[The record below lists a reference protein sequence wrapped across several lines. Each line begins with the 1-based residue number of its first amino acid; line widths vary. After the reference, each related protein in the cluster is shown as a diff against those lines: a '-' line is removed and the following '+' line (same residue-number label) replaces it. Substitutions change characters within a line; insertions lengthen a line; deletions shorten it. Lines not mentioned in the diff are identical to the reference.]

1 MSSWTPVEIPFLAL
15 SDLVFARALRPLTS
29 YTPLLAPVLL
39 ITETKA
45 SPLASRAIEL
55 RYEVQRAT
63 HCQPAPGLAESR
75 GQRSRPRPKEAA

>member
-1 MSSWTPVEIPFLAL
+1 MSSWTPVEMPFLAL
-15 SDLVFARALRPLTS
+15 SDFALAPGPRPVTS

-45 SPLASRAIEL
+45 SPRPSRTIEL

-63 HCQPAPGLAESR
+63 HCHPAAGLGETS